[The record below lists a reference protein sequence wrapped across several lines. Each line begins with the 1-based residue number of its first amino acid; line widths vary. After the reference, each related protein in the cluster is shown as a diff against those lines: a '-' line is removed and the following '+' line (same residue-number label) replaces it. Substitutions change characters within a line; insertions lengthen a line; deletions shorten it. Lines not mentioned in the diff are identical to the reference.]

1 MRKTLE
7 NPANFFKKK
16 NKKTKHLFFKQNK
29 TKTMTN
35 Q

>member
-7 NPANFFKKK
+7 NPANFFKK